1 MIIKSYEILKNSNK
15 FKDFNFFL
23 LYGENEGLKKDI
35 KKKIE
40 EITNQKKTDLEF
52 TTFYEKDI
60 IENNEN
66 FYNSI
71 YSGSLFS
78 ITKVIVVYDASD
90 KLTNLLE
97 DIVEKRPKNLFVIFF
112 SNILEKR
119 SKLRKIFETNNDI
132 VCIPCYLD
140 NIKDL
145 EIIARY
151 EFKKNNIHVSQE
163 IINLLIEK
171 SNSDRNNLRNEIE
184 KIQSFSLNKKK
195 IEIDEIKTIINFS
208 GEIKSDSLINECL
221 SGNISEYKKIV
232 AELYTNSINQIFL
245 FRILNNKIQKL
256 LKMKKNEKEYDN
268 LDALINSTKP
278 PIFWKEKSTI
288 KKQLTIWNLTELKK
302 IVLES
307 NNTELLCKKNPQV
320 SNVIFFNFFTR
331 LCAKASNSS

>member
-140 NIKDL
+140 NNKDL

-288 KKQLTIWNLTELKK
+288 KKQLTIWNLTELNK